1 MQPRKNSFGPL
12 AAVHDLR
19 EFLPDQGILTVD
31 VGAHLHLI
39 GQKWITPAPH
49 KLLMTN
55 GWSAM
60 GFALP
65 AALSAKLC
73 HPELPVVAIM
83 GDGGFLMT
91 CGELATAKRLNLS
104 IVFVVL
110 VDGSLVLIRMKQEK
124 KEFDSSYGTELNGRT
139 EEPTNHYFGVPVV
152 RVNNRISYQ
161 KALNDSLEING
172 PLVIEAIIESSEY
185 DELVLKPNKL

>member
-1 MQPRKNSFGPL
+1 VPLIHFDTTPADVDKNKITPVYNEVGDLHRLLTELLQLNSPPKNWNIQELQTRKNDLFNKMQPCENSFGPL

-39 GQKWITPAPH
+39 GQKWETPAPQ

-73 HPELPVVAIM
+73 YPELPVVAIM
-83 GDGGFLMT
+83 GDGGFFMT
-91 CGELATAKRLNLS
+91 CGELATAKRLNLN

-110 VDGSLVLIRMKQEK
+110 VDGSLSLIRIK
-124 KEFDSSYGTELNGRT
+124 K
-139 EEPTNHYFGVPVV
+139 
-152 RVNNRISYQ
+152 
-161 KALNDSLEING
+161 
-172 PLVIEAIIESSEY
+172 
-185 DELVLKPNKL
+185 